1 MEGKKL
7 GFWRNVE
14 KGTQESILA
23 NLNCAALKNKILNAA
38 LPKHWK
44 RGSVNLEMP
53 LVKYKRNSTS
63 HT

>member
-1 MEGKKL
+1 LEI
-7 GFWRNVE
+7 WRNVE

-23 NLNCAALKNKILNAA
+23 NLNYAALKNKILKAA

-53 LVKYKRNSTS
+53 LVKCKRKSNSRT
-63 HT
+63 